1 MMTEQPG
8 SGAARSARSS
18 SLGEVEVVHPDEAG
32 GSGGVLWRLQE
43 SARQLDAN
51 VVHLPAR
58 ERVDWHT
65 EQQRDVLVVVLSG
78 TGTVHTDDGRGALV
92 AGTVLWLPRDTRR
105 SLVAG
110 PDGMSYVTAHQRRPG
125 LQIQRRTLA
134 EPE

>member
-1 MMTEQPG
+1 MATEHSE

-18 SLGEVEVVHPDEAG
+18 TLGTVEVVHPDDAG
-32 GSGGVLWRLQE
+32 GSGGVAWRLRE

-51 VVHLPAR
+51 VVHLPAQ
-58 ERVDWHT
+58 EHVDWHT

-78 TGTVHTDDGRGALV
+78 TGTVHTDEGHGALA

-105 SLVAG
+105 SLAAG
-110 PDGMSYVTAHQRRPG
+110 PDGMSYVTTHQRRPG